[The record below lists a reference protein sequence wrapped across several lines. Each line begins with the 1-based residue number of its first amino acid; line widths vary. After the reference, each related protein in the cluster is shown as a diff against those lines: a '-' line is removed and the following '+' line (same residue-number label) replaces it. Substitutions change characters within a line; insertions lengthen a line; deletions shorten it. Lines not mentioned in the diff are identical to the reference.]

1 MAKSSE
7 QISVSNELDSAP
19 APRSG
24 MALAV
29 YSKQTLGQGFVRL
42 MEQRL
47 AAALTR
53 SGGSGV
59 ERVTVRFED
68 LNGPKG
74 GVDTA
79 CRIQLKLSAQPTLVV
94 EARAEGVAP
103 AFRLALPRLVAA
115 LDRQLSR
122 RTAKP
127 RLSLRMP
134 FARAS

>member
-1 MAKSSE
+1 MAKSPE
-7 QISVSNELDSAP
+7 QVSTSSELDSAA
-19 APRSG
+19 APTSG
-24 MALAV
+24 MTLAV
-29 YSKQTLGQGFVRL
+29 YSKKTLGQGFVRL

-47 AAALTR
+47 ATVLRGVVTR
-53 SGGSGV
+53 V
-59 ERVTVRFED
+59 ERVAVRFED

-79 CRIQLKLSAQPTLVV
+79 CRIQLRLSGQPVLVV
-94 EARAEGVAP
+94 EGRAAGEGP

-122 RTAKP
+122 RMAKP
-127 RLSLRMP
+127 RESLRTP

>member
-1 MAKSSE
+1 
-7 QISVSNELDSAP
+7 
-19 APRSG
+19 

-29 YSKQTLGQGFVRL
+29 YSKQTLGQGFVSL

-47 AAALTR
+47 IAALR
-53 SGGSGV
+53 SVGPRV

-79 CRIQLKLSAQPTLVV
+79 CRIQVRLSAQPTLVV
-94 EARAEGVAP
+94 EARAEGEGP

-115 LDRQLSR
+115 LDRQHSR

-127 RLSLRMP
+127 RVSLRTP

>member
-1 MAKSSE
+1 MVKSPE
-7 QISVSNELDSAP
+7 RVSVSNELDSAT
-19 APRSG
+19 ATTAG
-24 MALAV
+24 MPLAIS
-29 YSKQTLGQGFVRL
+29 SKQTLGQGFVHL
-42 MEQRL
+42 IEERL
-47 AAALTR
+47 AAVLR
-53 SGGSGV
+53 GVRV

-79 CRIQLKLSAQPTLVV
+79 CRIQLRLSAHPTLVV
-94 EARAEGVAP
+94 EARAEAEGP
-103 AFRLALPRLVAA
+103 AFRLALPRLVSA

-127 RLSLRMP
+127 RVSLRTQ